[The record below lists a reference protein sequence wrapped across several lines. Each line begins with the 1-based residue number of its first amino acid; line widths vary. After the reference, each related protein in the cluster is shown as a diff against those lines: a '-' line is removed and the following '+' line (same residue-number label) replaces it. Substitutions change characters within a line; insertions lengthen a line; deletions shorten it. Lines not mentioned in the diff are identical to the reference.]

1 MVNMN
6 NKIKSGNYYTIQS
19 FMRNDLK
26 LKGNELNIYAIIFGF
41 TQDDESW
48 FTGSLTYLQ
57 DWLGVSKNTVRS
69 ALDSLVEKG
78 YIFKDTQSINGIVYN
93 RYKNNYGVSKI
104 DIPTQKKCTGVSKF
118 GGGVSKIDTGV
129 YQNLEGGVSKIDPNN
144 KEYNI
149 LDNINN
155 NIYSAFDAKKAFE
168 LFWEIYPRKIN
179 KKKAEEKFLKVCKN
193 EETFNKIIEAVK
205 LQTKTEQWKDVQYIP
220 HPTTWL
226 NGERWNDEVNVK
238 NKSYS
243 NIGEVLG

>member
-1 MVNMN
+1 MN
-6 NKIKSGNYYTIQS
+6 NKIKSGNYYTVQS

-26 LKGNELNIYAIIFGF
+26 LKGNELSIYAIIFGF

-69 ALDSLVEKG
+69 ALDSLVAKG

-93 RYKNNYGVSKI
+93 KYKNNY
-104 DIPTQKKCTGVSKF
+104 
-118 GGGVSKIDTGV
+118 
-129 YQNLEGGVSKIDPNN
+129 GVSKIDPNN

-168 LFWEIYPRKIN
+168 SFWEIYPRKIN
-179 KKKAEEKFLKVCKN
+179 KKKAEEKFLKICKD
-193 EETFNKIIEAVK
+193 EETFNKIINAVK
-205 LQTKTEQWKDVQYIP
+205 VQKKTEQWKNIQYIP

-226 NGERWNDEVNVK
+226 NGERWK
-238 NKSYS
+238 NENYS
-243 NIGEVLG
+243 SIGEVLG